1 MKSIQP
7 DLYQLVHVLTPA
19 EQRTFHHLAHR
30 HTDQRK
36 MGYYELFEILRRQ
49 DRFDEAAAREATGLK
64 KPHFAVIKR
73 QLYEQLMQAL
83 SYHHRQDHDLEKGRR
98 LLQQTRILLEKD
110 LVDQAEK
117 RLRKARKLIE
127 GHQLTALQTECLL
140 LRKALLEKRLNQPG
154 ARQTLNALQKD
165 WTSALTALDL
175 AGEAAIASLEAAL
188 QHLQKI
194 RAQGN
199 QEGHSPIPIMERP
212 AFREALQAPEWTTQL
227 DARRALSTYH
237 FMNAEPAAAF
247 AQNQALL
254 QLFQEAPFL
263 KERYPASY
271 LTVLQNL
278 LIDLFQL
285 QNWGKLEEGLRQLR
299 QLPKQHA
306 FKRLQGITPRIEERS
321 TLLEAN
327 MLVVRKAYG
336 RGRQLA
342 DELMPRLEHHTLRLS
357 YPNQQSLLY
366 LLALCQWLDGA
377 ADDAQSTIN
386 LFLDRYR
393 KKTLEELYHFAR
405 LLQLMIHFDLE
416 HVELLPYLLQSFRR
430 SHTGFYPESTELFLQ
445 HLQQLLNA
453 TRSREHLKTLT
464 GWRSAIQNA
473 GLEERESRF
482 YEYLDLFYWMDHY
495 AR

>member
-7 DLYQLVHVLTPA
+7 DLYQLVKALTPA

-30 HTDQRK
+30 HTDKRP
-36 MGYYELFEILRRQ
+36 MGYFELYEILRKQ
-49 DRFDEAAAREATGLK
+49 DRFDEAAARRTTGLK
-64 KPHFAVIKR
+64 KSHFAVIKR

-83 SYHHRQDHDLEKGRR
+83 SYHHRQDHDLEQGRR

-110 LVDQAEK
+110 LIEQAEK

-127 GHQLTALQTECLL
+127 GHQLIALQTECLL
-140 LRKALLEKRLNQPG
+140 LRKALLEKHLNQPG
-154 ARQTLNALQKD
+154 AHQGLDNLQRDWKNAVN
-165 WTSALTALDL
+165 AIDL
-175 AGEAAIASLEAAL
+175 AGEAASASVEVSL
-188 QHLQKI
+188 QHLQKV
-194 RAQGN
+194 RAQGSR
-199 QEGHSPIPIMERP
+199 EGYGPIPAIDRP
-212 AFREALQAPEWTTQL
+212 TFREALHAPQWATQL

-247 AQNQALL
+247 AQNQAMLR
-254 QLFQEAPFL
+254 LFRKAPFL
-263 KERYPASY
+263 TERYPARY
-271 LTVLQNL
+271 LTVFQNL
-278 LIDLFQL
+278 LIDHFQL
-285 QNWGKLEEGLRQLR
+285 QNWGELEEGLKQLR
-299 QLPKQHA
+299 QLPKQRA
-306 FKRLQGITPRIEERS
+306 FKRLHGITPRIEERS

-327 MLVVRKAYG
+327 MLVARKAYS

-342 DELMPRLEHHTLRLS
+342 DDLVPRLQRQALRLS

-405 LLQLMIHFDLE
+405 LLQLMVHFDLQ
-416 HVELLPYLLQSFRR
+416 HFELLPYLLQSFRR

-453 TRSREHLKTLT
+453 TGPRDRPKTLT
-464 GWRSAIQNA
+464 VWRSAIKNA
-473 GLEERESRF
+473 ALENRESRF
-482 YEYLDLFYWMDHY
+482 YEYLDLFYWMDHSVH
-495 AR
+495 

>member
-7 DLYQLVHVLTPA
+7 DLYQLVHALTPA
-19 EQRTFHHLAHR
+19 EQRTFHHIALR
-30 HTDQRK
+30 HTSQRP
-36 MGYYELFEILRRQ
+36 MGYFELYEILRKQ

-110 LVDQAEK
+110 LVGQAEK

-127 GHQLTALQTECLL
+127 AHQLTALQTECLL
-140 LRKALLEKRLNQPG
+140 LRKAILEKRLNQPA

-165 WTSALTALDL
+165 WNSAVTALNL
-175 AGEAAIASLEAAL
+175 AGEAAIVSLEVAL

-194 RAQGN
+194 RAQGS
-199 QEGHSPIPIMERP
+199 QEGHSPIAAMDRP
-212 AFREALQAPEWTTQL
+212 AFREALQAPQWTTQL

-247 AQNQALL
+247 AQNEALL
-254 QLFQEAPFL
+254 QLFREAPFL
-263 KERYPASY
+263 TERYPARY
-271 LTVLQNL
+271 LTVFQNL
-278 LIDLFQL
+278 LIDHFQL
-285 QNWGKLEEGLRQLR
+285 QNWAELEEGLQQLR
-299 QLPKQHA
+299 QLPQQKA

-327 MLVVRKAYG
+327 MLVARKAYA

-342 DELMPRLEHHTLRLS
+342 EDLLPRLQRQALRLS

-377 ADDAQSTIN
+377 ADAAQSAIN

-405 LLQLMIHFDLE
+405 LLQLMIHFDLQ
-416 HVELLPYLLQSFRR
+416 HFELLPYLLQSFRR
-430 SHTGFYPESTELFLQ
+430 SHTGFYPESTGLFLQ
-445 HLQQLLNA
+445 YLPQLLNA
-453 TRSREHLKTLT
+453 AGPRERLQTRNE
-464 GWRSAIQNA
+464 WRSAIVHA
-473 GLEERESRF
+473 GLEDRESRF
-482 YEYLDLFYWMDHY
+482 YEYLDLFYWMDNPVH
-495 AR
+495 